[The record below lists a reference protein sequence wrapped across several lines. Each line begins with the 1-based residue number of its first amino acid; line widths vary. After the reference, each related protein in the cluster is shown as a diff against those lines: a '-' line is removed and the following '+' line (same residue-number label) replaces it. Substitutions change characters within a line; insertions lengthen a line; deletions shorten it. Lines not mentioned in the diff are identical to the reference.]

1 MILTGAPP
9 IHPRVPL
16 MLHPGVVRPAQAAAR
31 EALGTLY
38 RLYAALEDSERL
50 PADEWATAAYAVDEC
65 LRELRRALAYGG
77 RWERAAL
84 RRTIARIER
93 GRALVEER
101 RRLERWSPAIR

>member
-1 MILTGAPP
+1 MILTSAPP

-16 MLHPGVVRPAQAAAR
+16 MLHPGVVRPAYAAAR

-38 RLYAALEDSERL
+38 RFYAALEDSEGL
-50 PADEWATAAYAVDEC
+50 PAEEWATAGLVVDGC

-77 RWERAAL
+77 RRERAAL
-84 RRTIARIER
+84 ERTIARIER

-101 RRLERWSPAIR
+101 KEKA

>member
-1 MILTGAPP
+1 MILTGAPS

-16 MLHPGVVRPAQAAAR
+16 MLHPGVARPAFAAGR

-38 RLYAALEDSERL
+38 RLYAALEDSEGL
-50 PADEWATAAYAVDEC
+50 PAEEWATAALIVDGC

-77 RWERAAL
+77 RRERAAL
-84 RRTIARIER
+84 RRTIARVER
-93 GRALVEER
+93 GRVLVEER